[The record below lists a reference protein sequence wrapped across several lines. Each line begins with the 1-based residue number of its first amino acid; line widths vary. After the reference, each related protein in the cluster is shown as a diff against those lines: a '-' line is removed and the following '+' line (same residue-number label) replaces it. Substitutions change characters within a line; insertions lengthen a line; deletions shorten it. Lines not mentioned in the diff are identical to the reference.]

1 MDENDPTKGDKNAP
15 IVMLE
20 FSDFQC
26 PFCQKFWAETLP
38 QIEKDYVDTGKVLF
52 VYKDFPLSEIH
63 PFAQQVAEKGLKA
76 LYIARKQNLPPK
88 THDLVELC
96 RLTKASETITRTAG
110 RLTIVY
116 LPSHYP
122 GVAPVIP
129 VKFYGLEKA
138 ETHLAEAQEIL
149 TWAQKQIK

>member
-1 MDENDPTKGDKNAP
+1 MEKTVKEWLDQAKADMKTAKDNITLKNYYAS
-15 IVMLE
+15 VM
-20 FSDFQC
+20 FS
-26 PFCQKFWAETLP
+26 
-38 QIEKDYVDTGKVLF
+38 
-52 VYKDFPLSEIH
+52 
-63 PFAQQVAEKGLKA
+63 QQAAEKGLKA
-76 LYIARKQNLPPK
+76 LYIARKQRLPPK

-96 RLTKASETITRTAG
+96 SLTKSSETITRTAG

>member
-1 MDENDPTKGDKNAP
+1 MEKTVKEWLDQAKADMKTAKDNITLKNYYAS
-15 IVMLE
+15 VM
-20 FSDFQC
+20 FS
-26 PFCQKFWAETLP
+26 
-38 QIEKDYVDTGKVLF
+38 
-52 VYKDFPLSEIH
+52 
-63 PFAQQVAEKGLKA
+63 QQAAEKGLKA
-76 LYIARKQNLPPK
+76 LYIARKQRLPPK

-96 RLTKASETITRTAG
+96 RLTKSSETITRTAG

>member
-1 MDENDPTKGDKNAP
+1 MEKTVKEWLDQAKADMKTAKDNITLKNYYAS
-15 IVMLE
+15 VM
-20 FSDFQC
+20 FS
-26 PFCQKFWAETLP
+26 
-38 QIEKDYVDTGKVLF
+38 
-52 VYKDFPLSEIH
+52 
-63 PFAQQVAEKGLKA
+63 QQAAEKGLKA
-76 LYIARKQNLPPK
+76 LYIARKQRLPPK

-96 RLTKASETITRTAG
+96 RLTKSSETITRTAG

-138 ETHLAEAQEIL
+138 QTHLAEAQEIL
-149 TWAQKQIK
+149 TWVQKQIK

>member
-1 MDENDPTKGDKNAP
+1 MEKTVKEWLDQAKADMKTAKDNITLKNYYAS
-15 IVMLE
+15 VM
-20 FSDFQC
+20 FS
-26 PFCQKFWAETLP
+26 
-38 QIEKDYVDTGKVLF
+38 
-52 VYKDFPLSEIH
+52 
-63 PFAQQVAEKGLKA
+63 QQAAEKGLKA
-76 LYIARKQNLPPK
+76 LYIARKQRLPPK

-96 RLTKASETITRTAG
+96 RLTKSSETITRTAG

-138 ETHLAEAQEIL
+138 QTHLAEAQEIL
-149 TWAQKQIK
+149 SWAQKQIQ

>member
-1 MDENDPTKGDKNAP
+1 MEKTVKEWLDQAKADMKTARDNITLKNYYAS
-15 IVMLE
+15 VM
-20 FSDFQC
+20 FS
-26 PFCQKFWAETLP
+26 
-38 QIEKDYVDTGKVLF
+38 
-52 VYKDFPLSEIH
+52 
-63 PFAQQVAEKGLKA
+63 QQVAEKGLKA

-138 ETHLAEAQEIL
+138 QTHLAEAQEIL
-149 TWAQKQIK
+149 TWVQKQIK